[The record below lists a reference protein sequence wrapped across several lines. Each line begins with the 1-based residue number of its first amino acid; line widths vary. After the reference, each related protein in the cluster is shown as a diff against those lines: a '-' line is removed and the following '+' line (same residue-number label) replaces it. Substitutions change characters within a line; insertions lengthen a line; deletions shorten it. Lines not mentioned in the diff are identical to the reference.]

1 MDLIIP
7 FVSIIGVIVGF
18 LLSTL
23 KEWIQNKP
31 RIKMAM
37 KTGNFNYYSTEIDE
51 LRQEIIKPTNPQL
64 GDYYKVYLQLDVY
77 NTGKGNTAIKEIT
90 VENLVN
96 KKAVIY
102 SDVKIRANSANTSQ
116 NISSFNLP
124 GSNIVTL
131 ELEWEVEKG
140 EYTESLFKDEI
151 ISLERG
157 GLQFKVVAR
166 SIKNKKHNL
175 LVNPLSIATAYDL

>member
-1 MDLIIP
+1 MDLLIP
-7 FVSIIGVIVGF
+7 FVSIIGVIIGF

-31 RIKMAM
+31 KIKMDM
-37 KTGNFNYYSTEIDE
+37 KMGEFNYFRMEEDKYLQT
-51 LRQEIIKPTNPQL
+51 IIKPTNPLL
-64 GDYYKVYLQLDVY
+64 GDYYKVSLQLDVY
-77 NTGKGNTAIKEIT
+77 NTGKGNAAIKDIG

-96 KKAVIY
+96 KKMVVY
-102 SDVKIRANSANTSQ
+102 SNVKIKVNSANTSQ

-124 GSNIVTL
+124 ASSIVTL
-131 ELEWEVEKG
+131 ELEWKVKKD

-157 GLQFKVVAR
+157 RLQFKIIAR
-166 SIKNKKHNL
+166 SIINKKHKL
-175 LVNPLSIATAYDL
+175 LVEPLSILTAYE